1 MFLITVQEMGSLHTK
16 YNCGLSSLIVQ
27 KDTLTASLSVHGVY
41 VCVHMC
47 ACAEDKGVFYG
58 DPL

>member
-1 MFLITVQEMGSLHTK
+1 MGSLHTK

-47 ACAEDKGVFYG
+47 ARAEDKGVFYG